1 LEKFN
6 YIAIEGVIASG
17 KTSLA
22 KLLAKELNAK
32 LLLEEP
38 EKNPFLTYFYQ
49 NPERFAFQTQIYFLL
64 NRHNQQIGISQK
76 ELFYD
81 SIISDYIFLKDR
93 IFASVTLNEHDFAL
107 YEKVASLLEE
117 ELLLPDLVVYLQT
130 SVEKVMEN
138 ISKRNYHYEQNI
150 PEDYI
155 RELMEAYNQFFF
167 HYKESSL
174 LIVNV
179 AEIDFVNNQENFEN
193 ILNHIKTPFK
203 GMKYV
208 NPLKK

>member
-6 YIAIEGVIASG
+6 YIAVEGVIASG

-64 NRHNQQIGISQK
+64 NRHNQQMGVKQQ
-76 ELFYD
+76 ELFHD
-81 SIISDYIFLKDR
+81 AIISDYIFLKDR

-107 YEKVASLLEE
+107 YEKVASLLKK
-117 ELLLPDLVVYLQT
+117 ELIVPDLVIYLQT
-130 SVEKVMEN
+130 SIQKVMEN
-138 ISKRNYHYEQNI
+138 ISKRNYYYEQNI
-150 PEDYI
+150 PENYI
-155 RELMEAYNQFFF
+155 KELMEAYNQFFF
-167 HYKESSL
+167 HYNESSI

-179 AEIDFVNNQENFEN
+179 SEIDFVNNKEDFEK
-193 ILNHIKTPFK
+193 ILHYIKNPFGGTK
-203 GMKYV
+203 FI
-208 NPLKK
+208 NPLKT

>member
-1 LEKFN
+1 MEKFN
-6 YIAIEGVIASG
+6 YIAVEGVIASG

-64 NRHNQQIGISQK
+64 NRHNQLMGMTQK

-81 SIISDYIFLKDR
+81 MIVSDYIFIKDR
-93 IFASVTLNEHDFAL
+93 IFASVTLNEYDFSL
-107 YEKVASLLEE
+107 YEKVSSLLER
-117 ELLLPDLVVYLQT
+117 ELLLPDLVIYLQT
-130 SVEKVMEN
+130 SIEKVMEN
-138 ISKRNYHYEQNI
+138 ISNRNYHYEQSI

-155 RELMEAYNQFFF
+155 KELMEAYNQFFF
-167 HYKESSL
+167 HYNESSL

-179 AEIDFVNNQENFEN
+179 AEIDFVNNKEDFEN
-193 ILNHIKTPFK
+193 ILNYVKNPFK
-203 GMKYV
+203 GTKFI
-208 NPLKK
+208 NPLKT

>member
-1 LEKFN
+1 MEKFN

-155 RELMEAYNQFFF
+155 RGLMEAYNQFFF